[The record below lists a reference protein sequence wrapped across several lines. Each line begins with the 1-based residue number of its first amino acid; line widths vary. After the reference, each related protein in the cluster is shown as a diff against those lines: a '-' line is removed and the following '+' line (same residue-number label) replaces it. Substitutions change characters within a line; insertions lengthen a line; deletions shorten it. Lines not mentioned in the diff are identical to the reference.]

1 MAFYGT
7 TTPKY
12 KECPVYISLNSE
24 LETIQEIVAQGK
36 QFIEQFGTCND
47 FSESQKKLY
56 KIIFEDIIKTS
67 FKLEKIFEKYAK
79 SERLSHADAY
89 YFSRDYEDE
98 RAGVWCDI
106 GYWLIDDDINV
117 PPNDDFIK
125 ACEEMKKA
133 LERIGSLLCK
143 KNVPFAM
150 CRLIYRISPDD
161 YLDIVDAQLKGQ
173 AQRV

>member
-12 KECPVYISLNSE
+12 KERPVYISLNSE

-47 FSESQKKLY
+47 FSEGQKKLY
-56 KIIFEDIIKTS
+56 QIIYKDIIKTS
-67 FKLEKIFEKYAK
+67 LKLEKIFEKYAK

-98 RAGVWCDI
+98 YCGVWCAI
-106 GYWLIDDDINV
+106 GSWLTDDDINV

-125 ACEEMKKA
+125 ACEEMEKA
-133 LERIGSLLCK
+133 LKRIGSLLCN
-143 KNVPFAM
+143 KNVPFAI